1 MEPLVSH
8 YRAKLLKY
16 LVILTKKYN
25 SDSVCSYKK
34 ERRAPIRIKQLQY

>member
-25 SDSVCSYKK
+25 SDLVFRYKK